1 MDEDRT
7 RGNLALVIDEDTET
21 RRLARALLEARGYE
35 VVHASNA
42 LAGLELIQR
51 LPASFRMV
59 VTELDLSGLPG
70 TALIETLRLF
80 RPDLPV
86 LCISARRAAIAAGC
100 LAKPLQSD
108 ELDAQLGAVRAGIGT
123 GWDGLMGMVDEEA
136 VARAK
141 ARYSLQPDLVEA
153 ALELARGLP
162 KDE

>member
-7 RGNLALVIDEDTET
+7 RGNLVLVIDDDTEA
-21 RRLARALLEARGYE
+21 RRSARALLEARGYE

-51 LPASFRMV
+51 LPGSFRMV

-70 TALIETLRLF
+70 TALIEALRLF

-86 LCISARRAAIAAGC
+86 LCISARRAAITAGC
-100 LAKPLQSD
+100 LAKPLQAD
-108 ELDAQLGAVRAGIGT
+108 ELDTQLGAVGAGIGM
-123 GWDGLMGMVDEEA
+123 WWESPKGMVDEEA

-141 ARYSLQPDLVEA
+141 ARYSLQADLVEA
-153 ALELARGLP
+153 ALELARALP